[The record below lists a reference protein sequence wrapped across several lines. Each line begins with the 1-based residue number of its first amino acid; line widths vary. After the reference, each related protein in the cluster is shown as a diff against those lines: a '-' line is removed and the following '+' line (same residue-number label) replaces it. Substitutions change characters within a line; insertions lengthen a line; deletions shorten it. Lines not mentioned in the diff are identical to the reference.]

1 MSRVLCR
8 MGCHALALS
17 LVASWQFPPP
27 PRPTATSNSSPF
39 SASTSTSARRPSL
52 HDRFSSVGGGPAAH
66 PSLRRLSTKLD
77 MPIPPSVEQ
86 SRAPSPVQGRAGDGL
101 LDAGAGGQAEVE
113 RKEDK
118 AGEEGKTPFRAVLK
132 EAKVA
137 AQAPAEFSFDSFGF

>member
-17 LVASWQFPPP
+17 LVASWQFAPP
-27 PRPTATSNSSPF
+27 PRPRTA
-39 SASTSTSARRPSL
+39 SASAARPAL
-52 HDRFSSVGGGPAAH
+52 HDRFSSAHGGAAFAH

-86 SRAPSPVQGRAGDGL
+86 SRAPSPVQAKVVDGL
-101 LDAGAGGQAEVE
+101 FDGLGLGGGATASDTKEEEEAKPAEE
-113 RKEDK
+113 P
-118 AGEEGKTPFRAVLK
+118 GKTPFRAVLK